1 MPLDAIPIV
10 VLDAKAAHDAPL
22 SLRGRGAGG
31 IASGLRAGEL
41 SGNAPAL
48 LREIA
53 EMTRRLVA
61 DGESSAIDLQ
71 ALPLTP
77 ADLIWLRGQL
87 GEGEIAVTLNAD
99 GESSLNETACPGVW
113 WVTHRNQQ
121 GAVASEFIEVA
132 LVPEVV
138 KAHPED
144 VVMGLE
150 HLELLISDLS

>member
-1 MPLDAIPIV
+1 MPLDAIPV
-10 VLDAKAAHDAPL
+10 VAVPP
-22 SLRGRGAGG
+22 
-31 IASGLRAGEL
+31 GLHPGEL

-53 EMTRRLVA
+53 EMARRLLA
-61 DGESSAIDLQ
+61 AGETSAIDLQ

-77 ADLIWLRGQL
+77 ADLEWLREQL
-87 GEGEIAVTLNAD
+87 GEGEIAVSLNAG
-99 GESSLNETACPGVW
+99 GESSLDETACPGVW
-113 WVTHRNQQ
+113 WVTHRNPS

-132 LVPEVV
+132 FVPEVV

-144 VVMGLE
+144 VAIGLE